1 MTSSRDLTRLRWLLL
16 VVFLT
21 PLLLLVA
28 VFGTRLG
35 VWSAEFGLGT
45 LALQVGRVLAFVSG
59 AAALAGIILAVRAPR
74 RLGGLAVLGLAV
86 AGATLAGV
94 LVQGARF
101 SLAPQD
107 VTTDSAEP
115 PAFSRSVG
123 AERRAAGAP
132 QAAPR
137 SCDGLAF
144 APTQVT
150 PETASRAL
158 TEAGFTVLGSA
169 PFRADGRR
177 EGAWFGLT
185 HDAAVRIRP
194 GRTDVRV
201 ASRSG
206 VDVGDEACRLAR
218 AVAAGLVG

>member
-1 MTSSRDLTRLRWLLL
+1 MKPARDVIRLRWLLL

-45 LALQVGRVLAFVSG
+45 LALEVGRVLAFVGG
-59 AAALAGIILAVRAPR
+59 AAALIGAVLAVRAPR
-74 RLGGLAVLGLAV
+74 RLGGLAALGLVV
-86 AGATLAGV
+86 AGAVLAGV

-101 SLAPQD
+101 SPEPRD

-115 PAFSRSVG
+115 PAFSRAVT
-123 AERRAAGAP
+123 AERRAAQAP
-132 QAAPR
+132 AATPER
-137 SCDGLAF
+137 CDGLAF

-201 ASRSG
+201 ASRNG
-206 VDVGDEACRLAR
+206 VDLGDEACRLAR
-218 AVAAGLVG
+218 AVVAGLAG

>member
-1 MTSSRDLTRLRWLLL
+1 MTPSRDLIRLRWLLL

-35 VWSAEFGLGT
+35 VWSAAFGLGT
-45 LALQVGRVLAFVSG
+45 LALQVGRVLAFAGG
-59 AAALAGIILAVRAPR
+59 AAALAGIILAMRAPR
-74 RLGGLAVLGLAV
+74 RLGGLAALGLAV
-86 AGATLAGV
+86 AGGVLAGV
-94 LVQGARF
+94 LVQGAQF
-101 SLAPQD
+101 SPEPRD

-115 PAFSRSVG
+115 PAFSRAVS
-123 AERRAAGAP
+123 AARHAAQAP
-132 QAAPR
+132 QATPQ
-137 SCDGLAF
+137 SCEGLAF

-158 TEAGFTVLGSA
+158 AEAGFTVLGSA

-218 AVAAGLVG
+218 AVVAGLKG